1 MDLKTDSKS
10 DSKTQIDT
18 LYFTVSTA
26 GHVDHGKTSLLRG
39 LTGIDPDRLKEEK
52 ARQMTTDLGFAHLR
66 LPAEQVRRSRKGR
79 PVVDTDI
86 VVSFVDVPGHGKF
99 LKNMLAGV
107 GGLDMALLVVAAD
120 EGPMPQTEQHA
131 KILSAL
137 GISRV
142 LLVITKCDMASA
154 AQRSDAISRS
164 KELLERVELTLV
176 DVAEVS
182 NTTKDGFPDMIEKL
196 INALVDAGERESA
209 RLNAPPFLP
218 IDRVFSIVGYGVV
231 VTGTLVKGAISQGDN
246 LLIEPGNIKAR
257 VRGLETFNTAVSK
270 ATAGQRLA
278 INFSLKEG
286 KALARGQ
293 VVVGEQCSPTSTLIV
308 ELGQPGLKLDDNFQ
322 QHVLGQPARIYHGT
336 AECQGAVR
344 WMEALPVSPSGKK
357 TFIAQ
362 ITLFDPLIAEA
373 GDRFVLRYGD
383 EGLAGGSILITARP
397 RWISR
402 EKLVNLA
409 RLLAAGSRKD
419 AALEFLKANPQGLLA
434 DSAFSAMLPP
444 LVLPVV
450 ISELIDAGK
459 LARLSTFV
467 LSPDTRKSLFDRL
480 VVEVEKAAKSSAHDS
495 SADAKNSQEA
505 LRNKVLAGLDRTAF
519 QEIVREAIEKK
530 LVIRQQEKL
539 LPAKEEL
546 LQAPDEIRVLADK
559 VFTILKQH
567 ICLEIEEL
575 AKQTGAD
582 KRKMQAALQHLN
594 KEGRASVIAHDFA
607 STTESIDGAHKQLSK
622 IFRAKKDI
630 APGDFREAVGTSR
643 KYAMALL
650 AYFDDR
656 AITRRIQT
664 GRVLLKYPKGEEA

>member
-1 MDLKTDSKS
+1 MSTSDLKNR
-10 DSKTQIDT
+10 IDT

-66 LPAEQVRRSRKGR
+66 LPAQTVKQSRPK
-79 PVVDTDI
+79 VDTDI

-142 LLVITKCDMASA
+142 LLVVTKCDMASP
-154 AQRSDAISRS
+154 AQLSDAVARS
-164 KELLERVELTLV
+164 KELLQQVELTLV

-182 NTTKDGFPDMIEKL
+182 NVTKSGFPDLIEKL

-209 RLNAPPFLP
+209 RLNAAPFLP

-257 VRGLETFNTAVSK
+257 VRGLETFNTSVAS

-308 ELGQPGLKLDDNFQ
+308 EIGQPGVKLEENFRE
-322 QHVLGQPARIYHGT
+322 HVLGQPARIYHGT

-344 WMEALPVSPSGKK
+344 WMEDLPAEPTGKRS
-357 TFIAQ
+357 FIAQ
-362 ITLFDPLIAEA
+362 ITLFDPLIAEP

-383 EGLAGGSILITARP
+383 EGLAGGKILITARP
-397 RWISR
+397 RWITR
-402 EKLVNLA
+402 ERLVSLA
-409 RLLAAGSRKD
+409 KLLAANSKKE

-434 DSAFSAMLPP
+434 DAAFGCLLPP
-444 LVLPVV
+444 LLLPVI
-450 ISELIDAGK
+450 ISELIDSQK
-459 LARLSTFV
+459 LARLSSFV
-467 LSPDTRKSLFDRL
+467 LSPETRKNLFDRL
-480 VVEVEKAAKSSAHDS
+480 VAEVENAAKTGSESPTDVR
-495 SADAKNSQEA
+495 NSQEA

-530 LVIRQQEKL
+530 LVTRQSEKL

-546 LQAPDEIRVLADK
+546 LQAPDEVKDLADK
-559 VFTILKQH
+559 VLPILKEH
-567 ICLEIEEL
+567 ICLELEEL
-575 AKQTGAD
+575 AKQTGTD
-582 KRKMQAALQHLN
+582 KRKVQVALQHLS
-594 KEGRASVIAHDFA
+594 KEGKASVVAHDFA
-607 STTESIDGAHKQLSK
+607 CTTESIDAAHKQLSK

-650 AYFDDR
+650 SYFDDR
-656 AITRRIQT
+656 AITRRVQN
-664 GRVLLKYPKGEEA
+664 GRVLLKYPKDEEV

>member
-1 MDLKTDSKS
+1 MSTS
-10 DSKTQIDT
+10 DSIKRIDT

-39 LTGIDPDRLKEEK
+39 LTGTDPDRLKEEK

-66 LPAEQVRRSRKGR
+66 LPAETVRKSRPK
-79 PVVDTDI
+79 VATDI

-137 GISRV
+137 GIKRV
-142 LLVITKCDMASA
+142 LLVVTKCDMASP
-154 AQRSDAISRS
+154 AQLADAIALA
-164 KELLERVELTLV
+164 KDLLVRVDLTLV

-182 NTTKDGFPDMIEKL
+182 NVTKAGFPELIEKL
-196 INALVDAGERESA
+196 VNALVDAGERESA

-257 VRGLETFNTAVSK
+257 VRGLETFNSSVSS

-278 INFSLKEG
+278 INFSLKDG

-293 VVVGEQCSPTSTLIV
+293 VVVGEQCSPTRTLIV
-308 ELGQPGLKLDDNFQ
+308 DLGQPGLTLEENFQ
-322 QHVLGQPARIYHGT
+322 QHVLGQPARLYHGT

-344 WMEALPVSPSGKK
+344 WMESLPVEPSGR
-357 TFIAQ
+357 TSFVAQ
-362 ITLFDPLIAEA
+362 ITLFNPLIAEP

-383 EGLAGGSILITARP
+383 DGLAGGSILITARP
-397 RWISR
+397 RWLSR
-402 EKLVNLA
+402 EKLVGLA
-409 RLLAAGSRKD
+409 KLLAAGEKNE

-434 DSAFSAMLPP
+434 DAAFACLLPP
-444 LVLPVV
+444 LSLPLT
-450 ISELIDAGK
+450 IAGLIEKGN
-459 LARLSTFV
+459 LTRLSTFV
-467 LSPDTRKSLFDRL
+467 LSPVTRKNLFDRL
-480 VVEVEKAAKSSAHDS
+480 VSEVEKTAQPSQSETSDLR
-495 SADAKNSQEA
+495 NSQES
-505 LRNKVLAGLDRTAF
+505 LRNKVLPGLDRNAF
-519 QEIVREAIEKK
+519 QELVKEAVEKK
-530 LVIRQQEKL
+530 LVIRQAEKL

-546 LQAPDEIRVLADK
+546 LQAPDEVKVLADK
-559 VFTILKQH
+559 LLSILDEH
-567 ICLEIEEL
+567 ICLEVEEL
-575 AKQTGAD
+575 AKQTSTD
-582 KRKMQAALQHLN
+582 KRRVLAALQHLF
-594 KEGRASVIAHDFA
+594 KEGKATVVAHDYA
-607 STTESIDGAHKQLSK
+607 STISKIDAAHKQLSK
-622 IFRAKKDI
+622 IFRQKKDI

-656 AITRRIQT
+656 AITRRVAN
-664 GRVLLKYPKGEEA
+664 GRVLLKYPKDEES